1 MTKKKSDG
9 FIQICDTRRM
19 VEGKSVPAYRV
30 KSIGRN
36 GEILQVSEILNDRKA
51 VNTHINAMAKLYA
64 NFGVVLEDPKVLD
77 ETKLK
82 TFTKK

>member
-1 MTKKKSDG
+1 MTKKKGDG
-9 FIQICDTRRM
+9 FIQIVDTRRM
-19 VEGKSVPAYRV
+19 VDGKSVAAYRV

-51 VNTHINAMAKLYA
+51 VNTHINAMAKLYSNLA
-64 NFGVVLEDPKVLD
+64 AMMEEPKVLD
-77 ETKLK
+77 QTRSK